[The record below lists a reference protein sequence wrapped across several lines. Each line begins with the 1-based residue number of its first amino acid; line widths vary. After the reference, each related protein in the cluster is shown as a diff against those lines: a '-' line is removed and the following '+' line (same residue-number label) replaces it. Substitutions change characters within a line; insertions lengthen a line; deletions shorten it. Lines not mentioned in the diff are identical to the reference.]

1 MSSKR
6 LFLLLTLVLYALPV
20 QAERPK
26 IGLALAGGGA
36 KGSAH
41 IAVLELLE
49 ANNIPID
56 YIAGTSIGAYIGG
69 LYALGYSA
77 AEIKEIMYSVDMAS
91 GYSDAIDRD
100 LLRFRTKR
108 QTDKFNL
115 GLEAGFSD
123 GQFRIPW
130 GILYGQSA
138 TRVFRRSAGNIPNFD
153 SFDDLAI
160 PFRAIATDL
169 ATNDIVVLASGNL
182 LKAMKASAT
191 VPGALVPV
199 EIDDQFLVDGGMA
212 QNLPITEV
220 RNMGADIVI
229 AIDISSPLMEIENID
244 NAINVFNQ
252 ISGFLT
258 VRNIEEQKKLLGADD
273 VYIRPQ
279 VDELSTTDFSRLD
292 EAYDSGRIAAEEK
305 LESLKK
311 LSVDVEEY
319 QRHQKEKK
327 SKFDDLMLA
336 IKQPVV
342 EIMLVNL
349 SSYND
354 AYLLHTLDLH
364 TGAAITT
371 EALID
376 AIDRVYALDHF
387 ERVDATFEQR
397 EDGRILIVEVVQ
409 KSWGPNYLEVG
420 LGWEDDFDLESTIN
434 LDFAYTIG
442 NITDKNGE
450 WRNEVGLG
458 TDKTFRSELYLPQD
472 FAHDFY
478 QSAILQVRRE
488 NRNYFIENER
498 ALVFRRNSQQI
509 DWGLGY
515 NFDHRA
521 IAEAGFTFE
530 RGDFSNVVVLT
541 DDIEYSSKG
550 FYLMLGYDTLDRIS
564 FPTRGDRLTISVT
577 LRNEDIN
584 GESIFG
590 DSFVEEN
597 FDSTQTLL
605 DWKSALSS
613 GNHGIVAKLS
623 IAYTDSDIDR
633 SAHLVTLGGFLNL
646 SGYHR
651 DSLVGNDKFFGALS
665 YQYDLGRSALGLES
679 FPLYLGAS
687 LEAGNV
693 WAESDSID
701 FDELIPAG
709 SVFAGTDS
717 RLGPIILAVGFSEAN
732 KPTVYFYLGKNI

>member
-6 LFLLLTLVLYALPV
+6 LFFLLALVLYAFPV

-49 ANNIPID
+49 ANNIPVD

-77 AEIKEIMYSVDMAS
+77 AEIREIMYSADMAS
-91 GYSDAIDRD
+91 GYSDSIDRD

-123 GQFRIPW
+123 GQVRIPW
-130 GILYGQSA
+130 GLLYGQSTA
-138 TRVFRRSAGNIPNFD
+138 RVFRRSAGNIPNFD

-199 EIDDQFLVDGGMA
+199 EIDEYFLVDGGMA
-212 QNLPITEV
+212 GNLPITEV
-220 RNMGADIVI
+220 KNMGADIVI
-229 AIDISSPLMEIENID
+229 AVDISSPLMDIEEINS
-244 NAINVFNQ
+244 AIGVFNQ

-258 VRNIEEQKKLLGADD
+258 VRNIEEQKKLLGDED

-305 LESLKK
+305 LETLKK
-311 LSVDVEEY
+311 LSVDADDY
-319 QRHQKEKK
+319 RQHQQKKK

-336 IKQPVV
+336 INQPVV

-364 TGAAITT
+364 TGAPITT

-420 LGWEDDFDLESTIN
+420 LGWEDDFNLESKIN

-450 WRNEVGLG
+450 WRNEIGLG
-458 TDKTFRSELYLPQD
+458 TDKIFRSELYLPQD
-472 FAHDFY
+472 YTHDFY
-478 QSAILQVRRE
+478 QSAILRVRRE

-498 ALVFRRNSQQI
+498 ALVFRRNAQQL

-515 NFDHRA
+515 NVNHRA
-521 IAEAGFTFE
+521 IAETGFTFE
-530 RGDFSNVVVLT
+530 RGDFSNSVVLT
-541 DDIEYSSKG
+541 DDIEYSSQGLYIK
-550 FYLMLGYDTLDRIS
+550 LGYDSLDRIS
-564 FPTRGDRLTISVT
+564 FPTRGERLTISVT
-577 LRNEDIN
+577 FREEKVKGD
-584 GESIFG
+584 SIFG
-590 DSFVEEN
+590 DGFVDE
-597 FDSTQTLL
+597 DYKSTQTLL

-613 GNHGIVAKLS
+613 GNHGVVAKLS

-633 SAHLVTLGGFLNL
+633 SAHLVNLGGFLNL

-651 DSLVGNDKFFGALS
+651 DSLVGNDKLFGALS
-665 YQYDLGRSALGLES
+665 YQYDLGRSVLGLKNL
-679 FPLYLGAS
+679 PLYIGAS

-701 FDELIPAG
+701 FGDLIPAG

-717 RLGPIILAVGFSEAN
+717 GLGPVILAVGFSEDQ

>member
-478 QSAILQVRRE
+478 QSAILQIRRE